1 MKLGPV
7 AVGTVLVTI
16 ASSGC
21 GGSSTLSS
29 RTTPKATTASS
40 GTGSAAVTPPP
51 GTPAALRGVR
61 GVHGGVLVAGDLP
74 GFVPQG
80 YRAPSTSAQ
89 SAVAEYPPE
98 RRASEAA
105 RLKALGFIAS
115 ISEQLAPAQGRGATG
130 EAISLVEQFRS
141 AHGASGEVAAE
152 LKQALARGESAFAVP
167 GIPGARGFGSSTA
180 SPPGCERRVSG
191 RRLLLPRRLR
201 LQRAYTLTADNG
213 RSEALPS
220 RPRLRRLGWPDHA
233 SLIADGSRR
242 ALLPDL
248 HNCKV
253 TRPVGYWDRE
263 RAFTDQGSVRRVN
276 SKMD

>member
-16 ASSGC
+16 AFSGC
-21 GGSSTLSS
+21 GGSSTSSS
-29 RTTPKATTASS
+29 RTTAKATTAS
-40 GTGSAAVTPPP
+40 TGSAAVTPQP

-105 RLKALGFIAS
+105 RLKALGFIAG

-152 LKQALARGESAFAVP
+152 LKQALARGETAFAVP
-167 GIPGARGFGSSTA
+167 GIPGARGFGSSTG
-180 SPPGCERRVSG
+180 SPPDANVAFPVGAYYYLVGFGSSAPTRSQLITAA
-191 RRLLLPRRLR
+191 RRL
-201 LQRAYTLTADNG
+201 YG
-213 RSEALPS
+213 R
-220 RPRLRRLGWPDHA
+220 
-233 SLIADGSRR
+233 
-242 ALLPDL
+242 
-248 HNCKV
+248 
-253 TRPVGYWDRE
+253 
-263 RAFTDQGSVRRVN
+263 VRG
-276 SKMD
+276 